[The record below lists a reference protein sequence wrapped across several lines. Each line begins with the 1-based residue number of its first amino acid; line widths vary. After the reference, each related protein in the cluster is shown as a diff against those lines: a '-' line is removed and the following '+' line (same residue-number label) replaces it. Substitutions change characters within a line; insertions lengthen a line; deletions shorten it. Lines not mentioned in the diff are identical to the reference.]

1 MTPEQFV
8 ARLGNPEHQFADTLS
23 FIEQHYRYA
32 PSAFENGAVHNAED
46 QNQGSCKVL
55 AAAQDLKLTDLQTL
69 QCFAE
74 HYRSVLDNPAGS
86 DHANIRAFMN
96 SGLNAVSFTRQPL
109 TRR

>member
-1 MTPEQFV
+1 MSPDDFI
-8 ARLGNPEHQFADTLS
+8 ARLGQPGHQFADTLS
-23 FIEQHYRYA
+23 FIETHYHYQ
-32 PSAFENGAVHNAED
+32 PSAFVNGSVHNAAD

-55 AAAQDLKLTDLQTL
+55 AAAKDLQLSDLQTL

-74 HYRSVLDNPAGS
+74 HYQSVLENPAGR
-86 DHANIRAFMN
+86 DHANIRALIN